1 MGWLRRGK
9 KDRPKFAGQPADPM
23 SAVPI
28 LSPDVEWRADGA
40 DLVQVR
46 RRWRPRQGVA
56 GLIARTFKL
65 DSVCRVNLDQR
76 GSFFWRQIDGQSDVR
91 RIARRLAEQFDLADQ
106 EARDAAVTFVKQLMT
121 RCLIVLEVKRP
132 AAKASSA
139 GSAHGRGRGGGG
151 KPENGRQEDQ
161 P

>member
-9 KDRPKFAGQPADPM
+9 KDRPKFTGQPADPM
-23 SAVPI
+23 SAVPM

-46 RRWRPRQGVA
+46 RRWRPRHGVA

-76 GSFFWRQIDGQSDVR
+76 GSFFWRQIDGRSDVR
-91 RIARRLAEQFDLADQ
+91 RIARRLAKQFDLSDRD
-106 EARDAAVTFVKQLMT
+106 AREAAVTFVKQLMT
-121 RCLIVLEVKRP
+121 RCLIVLEVKRTEAE
-132 AAKASSA
+132 AAGAARA
-139 GSAHGRGRGGGG
+139 GGEIDEGPR
-151 KPENGRQEDQ
+151 EDQ